1 MLSIKD
7 YERLFKRGRKTIGEH
22 EPLLALTFASDNGD
36 SEKYSEHGWEEIVY
50 TVPEKWL
57 KKYMKILTG
66 REWTSRKL
74 RKWLREEYDS
84 EDSSRIFDQAVLEH
98 QLVTMNIY

>member
-1 MLSIKD
+1 MFSIKE
-7 YERLFKRGRKTIGEH
+7 YERFFQSGHKTIGEH
-22 EPLLALTFASDNGD
+22 ELLLALAIASDDGD
-36 SEKYSEHGWEEIVY
+36 SEHGWEEIVY

-66 REWTSRKL
+66 RKWTSREL
-74 RKWLREEYDS
+74 RKWLCEEYDS
-84 EDSSRIFDQAVLEH
+84 EDSSQIFDQAVLEH